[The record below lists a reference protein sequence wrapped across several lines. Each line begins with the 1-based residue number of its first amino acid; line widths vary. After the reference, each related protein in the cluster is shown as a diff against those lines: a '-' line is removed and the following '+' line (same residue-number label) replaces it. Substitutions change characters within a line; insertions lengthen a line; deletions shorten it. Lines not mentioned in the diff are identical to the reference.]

1 MMKIKRSWQ
10 SHLPRTLQLQ
20 SLAIRFKVCR
30 SHIPISGKSNI
41 LQANRSRHGGICW
54 WYACQEYK
62 RRMIF
67 GWSQGKFW
75 DRKMKLNLMKCGFCI
90 SFRTFPESMVS
101 QWGIKANQEKVG
113 AIIEMTSPKSVKE
126 VQSLTRKL
134 AALNW
139 FISKVINKCLHFFEA
154 LRKAFKWISECEQ
167 TFKELEDY
175 LSKQGEELFL
185 YLAIS

>member
-1 MMKIKRSWQ
+1 MLMIC
-10 SHLPRTLQLQ
+10 L
-20 SLAIRFKVCR
+20 
-30 SHIPISGKSNI
+30 
-41 LQANRSRHGGICW
+41 SRVQKKDDI
-54 WYACQEYK
+54 
-62 RRMIF
+62 

-75 DRKMKLNLMKCGFCI
+75 DYKMKLNLMKCGFCV

-126 VQSLTRKL
+126 VQRLTRKL

-175 LSKQGEELFL
+175 LSKPSLLSPSKQGEELFL